1 MNTLKLM
8 SDRDLLE
15 AIYVLLLSISRR
27 LHSPEE
33 NLNDFTMNIIA
44 NVFADRLINNG
55 TEKK

>member
-1 MNTLKLM
+1 MDTLKLM

-33 NLNDFTMNIIA
+33 NFNDFNMNIIA
-44 NVFADRLINNG
+44 NIFADRLINNG
-55 TEKK
+55 TKKK

>member
-1 MNTLKLM
+1 MDTLKLM

-27 LHSPEE
+27 LNSPEE

>member
-1 MNTLKLM
+1 MDTLKLM

-44 NVFADRLINNG
+44 NVFADRMINNG
-55 TEKK
+55 TKKE